1 MKSNR
6 YGATSERST
15 HGYNI
20 AMTSPAPR
28 SVADIE
34 GFVGLLK
41 AACDD
46 PQINATLERLLAMP
60 DSQRQGVVH
69 AWVTDLLIAEA
80 PREFIEAVGCLID
93 DAVAEQ
99 AYAVIYQCQRNRG
112 DNDRAGHV

>member
-1 MKSNR
+1 MASRNE
-6 YGATSERST
+6 ARS
-15 HGYNI
+15 YNI
-20 AMTSPAPR
+20 AMIATAPR

-60 DSQRQGVVH
+60 DTQRQGVIH

-80 PREFIEAVGCLID
+80 PRDFIEAVGCLID
-93 DAVAEQ
+93 DAVAEK
-99 AYAVIYQCQRNRG
+99 AYEVIYRCQRT
-112 DNDRAGHV
+112 RAGHV

>member
-1 MKSNR
+1 
-6 YGATSERST
+6 
-15 HGYNI
+15 
-20 AMTSPAPR
+20 MTAHPSR

-34 GFVGLLK
+34 GFVDLLK

-60 DSQRQGVVH
+60 DAQRQGVVH

-93 DAVAEQ
+93 DAIAEK
-99 AYAVIYQCQRNRG
+99 AYEVIYQCRRG
-112 DNDRAGHV
+112 DAENS